1 VNDPRSIGLLQDASK
16 ANNTKTFKKF
26 VESTWRMV
34 CYICLCLLIFCVYQ
48 NTWKYYLCCQVKA
61 CTLRGQMEFTFAEKP
76 LDLAEVEPAA
86 SIVKRFCTGK

>member
-34 CYICLCLLIFCVYQ
+34 CFISLCLRDII
-48 NTWKYYLCCQVKA
+48 
-61 CTLRGQMEFTFAEKP
+61 LRSSQHLEILFVLSGESMHAEGP
-76 LDLAEVEPAA
+76 NGVH
-86 SIVKRFCTGK
+86 VC